1 MSFLLT
7 KKLPASVLAVDT
19 KLLAK
24 GSLSPG
30 AQTVLLPVL
39 LADSSATGRQG
50 NTELLGLCH
59 EC

>member
-30 AQTVLLPVL
+30 AQTALSPVL
-39 LADSSATGRQG
+39 LMDSPATGRQG
-50 NTELLGLCH
+50 NAELLSSCH
-59 EC
+59 ER

>member
-19 KLLAK
+19 KL
-24 GSLSPG
+24 SPG
-30 AQTVLLPVL
+30 AQTVLLSVL
-39 LADSSATGRQG
+39 LTDSPATGWQG
-50 NTELLGLCH
+50 NTELLGLCR